1 MGKYVAF
8 EKKKHHLTKK
18 DGWFIFAIVI
28 LSALLLVSGYLLYTN
43 AIYKTRIE
51 SIGQITIGTPVKI
64 QIDGV
69 GSFSQAVSFYGASLP
84 DMPVE
89 QQGFLSV
96 QDNVMDLVLRAKVF
110 IHETDESPAEE
121 MFATFTTDFVKNET
135 DGFYYYKNVL
145 KSNVVLKFMQE
156 IRLPDAQMDL
166 ISTQLYD
173 FIITLETLPANSDY
187 LSIWNVVSGLQVI
200 IVQPL

>member
-28 LSALLLVSGYLLYTN
+28 LSLLLIVSAYLLYTN

-51 SIGQITIGTPVKI
+51 SVGQITIGTPVKI

-69 GSFSQAVSFYGASLP
+69 GSFSQAVSFYGAGLP
-84 DMPVE
+84 DTPVE
-89 QQGFLSV
+89 QVGYLSV
-96 QDNVMDLVLRAKVF
+96 QDDAPNLVLRAKVF
-110 IHETDESPAEE
+110 IHESETSPAEPLL
-121 MFATFTTDFVKNET
+121 ATFTTDFEKNED

-145 KSNVVLKFMQE
+145 RSNVVLKFLQE
-156 IRLPDAQMDL
+156 VRLPDAQMDL
-166 ISTQLYD
+166 ISTELYD
-173 FIITLETLPANSDY
+173 FIITLETLPEEVDY
-187 LSIWNVVSGLQVI
+187 LSIWNVSEFVSAKKLEV
-200 IVQPL
+200 